1 VTAATERPHGAVA
14 SSDSATPHG
23 WSYNPSAFEQRA
35 PLVAL
40 AAVGFILAAYL
51 AAYQLGMVRRVWEP
65 FFGRGS
71 EVVLHSWVSRLLPV
85 SDAAL
90 GAIGYLLDAVTGV
103 VGGRERWRTMPWLVV
118 LFGVLVGPLGAVSVI
133 LVIVQPVLF
142 DAWCT
147 LCLVTA
153 VISVAMIGPA
163 LDEVL
168 ASLQHLTRN
177 RALGRRVWPTFW
189 GLSHG

>member
-1 VTAATERPHGAVA
+1 M
-14 SSDSATPHG
+14 SSDSAVPVG
-23 WSYNPSAFEQRA
+23 WSYNPSAFKQRA

-40 AAVGFILAAYL
+40 AVLGFILAAYL
-51 AAYQLGMVRRVWEP
+51 AAYQVGLVRKVWEP
-65 FFGRGS
+65 FFGSGS

-90 GAIGYLLDAVTGV
+90 GAVSYLLDAVTGV
-103 VGGRERWRTMPWLVV
+103 IGGRERWRTMPWLVL
-118 LFGVLVGPLGAVSVI
+118 LFGLLVGPLGAISVI
-133 LVIVQPVLF
+133 LVILQPVLF

-168 ASLQHLTRN
+168 ASLQHLARS
-177 RALGRRVWPTFW
+177 RALGRRVWPAFW